1 MGAAF
6 DGMSLRERKNMI
18 PVVISGGSGTRLW
31 PVSRS
36 QFPKQ
41 FCQLFDQPLQSMTLK
56 RCQKLGNPWVL
67 TGSALKTLTEINLKS
82 LGLAENQTV
91 YEPVGKNTGPAVAVL
106 CYFLSLQNQNEEVV
120 GIFPSDHLIRNEKI
134 FIDAVH
140 LGEEWAQRNA
150 VVTLG
155 ITATYPETGYGYI
168 QSSKMIG
175 EGHGLKAFAVERF
188 HEKPTFEKAQQF
200 LDLGGYSWNAGIFI
214 FKVST
219 MIEHFKKHQS
229 ALWKT
234 VETLKK
240 DLSNISEVYQ
250 KLPNISLDYAIMEHL
265 SGNDLVC
272 IPSEMGWNDVGS
284 WDAVAAESPEAIH
297 SLAEVISEKS
307 KNNFVYT
314 QGAKTVALVDVQDLL
329 VVDTGDSLLIAKKGS
344 SQDVKKVVDELAKKN
359 SPKIRTHDFEDRPW
373 GRFEILKDTEDFKS
387 KVILVNPSQQIS
399 YQSHAQREEH
409 WIVTRGQGEVILND
423 KIIPV
428 AKGTYIHI
436 PIGAKHRIRNTSQ
449 SPLYFVEVQ
458 LGSYFGEDDIVRYQD
473 DYKRI

>member
-6 DGMSLRERKNMI
+6 DGMWLRERNDMI

-56 RCQKLGNPWVL
+56 RCQKLGSPWVL

-82 LGLAENQTV
+82 LGLSENRTV
-91 YEPVGKNTGPAVAVL
+91 YEPVGKNTGPAIAVL
-106 CYFLSLQNQNEEVV
+106 CYFLNLQNQGEEVV
-120 GIFPSDHLIRNEKI
+120 GIFPSDHLIRNEKV
-134 FIDAVH
+134 FIDAVR
-140 LGEEWAQRNA
+140 LGEEWAQKNA

-168 QSSKMIG
+168 QSSKMVG

-188 HEKPTFEKAQQF
+188 HEKPHLEKAQQF
-200 LDLGGYSWNAGIFI
+200 LLAGGYSWNAGIFV
-214 FKVST
+214 FKVQT
-219 MIEHFKKHQS
+219 MMAHFKKHQP

-234 VETLKK
+234 VETLEK

-284 WDAVAAESPEAIH
+284 WDAVAAESPEALNG
-297 SLAEVISEKS
+297 LAEVITEKS
-307 KNNFVYT
+307 KNNFVFT
-314 QGAKTVALVDVQDLL
+314 QAAKTVALVDVDDLL
-329 VVDTGDSLLIAKKGS
+329 IVDTGDSLLIAKKGS
-344 SQDVKKVVDELAKKN
+344 SQDVKKIVDQLAKNNSAKIKN
-359 SPKIRTHDFEDRPW
+359 HDFEDRPW

-387 KVILVNPSQQIS
+387 KIILVNPHQQIS

-423 KIIPV
+423 KVIPV
-428 AKGTYIHI
+428 KKGTYIHI
-436 PIGAKHRIRNTSQ
+436 PLGAKHRIRNTNQ

-458 LGSYFGEDDIVRYQD
+458 LGSYFGEDDIVRYHD